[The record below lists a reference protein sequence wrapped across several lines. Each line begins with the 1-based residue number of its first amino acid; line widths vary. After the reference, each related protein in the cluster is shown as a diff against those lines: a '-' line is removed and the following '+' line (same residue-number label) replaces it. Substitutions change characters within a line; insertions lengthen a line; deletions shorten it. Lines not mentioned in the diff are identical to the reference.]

1 MKIKSFAKINLTL
14 NVGKK
19 LNSGLHNIQSNSIL
33 IDLHDQ
39 IYLKTNKKNKDK
51 IIFSGPFSKAVN
63 NDSNSILNTLE
74 ILRVSKKIINY
85 YDIEVKKNIPVFSG
99 LGGGTS
105 NSYFVLR
112 KILKDKKIDRKILR
126 LLKKKVGSD
135 IQLFHFKQTFQ
146 KDLNTT
152 INYKKN
158 FNLFLLLVYPYI
170 NCSTKKIYSKVKK
183 VSKFSK
189 LNYSNFKK
197 MDKFLKVIS
206 SDKNDLQKIVENS
219 HPEVTRILKNI
230 QLQKGCCFSRMTGSG
245 SACYGIFQNK
255 RLIHLASKNLNKMF
269 PNYWHAITKTI

>member
-39 IYLKTNKKNKDK
+39 IYLKINKKNKDK

>member
-39 IYLKTNKKNKDK
+39 IYLKINKKNKDK

-105 NSYFVLR
+105 NSYSYHR
-112 KILKDKKIDRKILR
+112 
-126 LLKKKVGSD
+126 
-135 IQLFHFKQTFQ
+135 
-146 KDLNTT
+146 
-152 INYKKN
+152 
-158 FNLFLLLVYPYI
+158 
-170 NCSTKKIYSKVKK
+170 
-183 VSKFSK
+183 
-189 LNYSNFKK
+189 
-197 MDKFLKVIS
+197 
-206 SDKNDLQKIVENS
+206 
-219 HPEVTRILKNI
+219 
-230 QLQKGCCFSRMTGSG
+230 
-245 SACYGIFQNK
+245 
-255 RLIHLASKNLNKMF
+255 
-269 PNYWHAITKTI
+269 

>member
-39 IYLKTNKKNKDK
+39 IYLKINKKNKDK

-105 NSYFVLR
+105 NSYFVLKKIFKNKKIDK
-112 KILKDKKIDRKILR
+112 KILKNIEKKI
-126 LLKKKVGSD
+126 GSD
-135 IQLFHFKQTFQ
+135 IKLFHFKQVFQ
-146 KDLNTT
+146 KNLNNI

-158 FNLFLLLVYPYI
+158 FNLYLLLIYPYI
-170 NCSTKKIYSKVKK
+170 NCSTKRIYSKVKK
-183 VSKFSK
+183 VSKFSR
-189 LNYSNFKK
+189 LNYSNLKK
-197 MDKFLKVIS
+197 IDKFLKYIS
-206 SDKNDLQKIVENS
+206 RDKNDLQKIVENG
-219 HPEVTRILKNI
+219 HPEVTKILKNL
-230 QLQKGCCFSRMTGSG
+230 QLQKGCCLSRMTGSG
-245 SACYGIFQNK
+245 SVCYGIFQNK
-255 RLIHLASKNLNKMF
+255 RLTYLAAKNLNKIF

>member
-39 IYLKTNKKNKDK
+39 IYLKINKKNKDK
-51 IIFSGPFSKAVN
+51 ITFSGPFSKAVN

-85 YDIEVKKNIPVFSG
+85 YDIKVKKNIPVFSG

-206 SDKNDLQKIVENS
+206 SDKNDLQKIVENL

-255 RLIHLASKNLNKMF
+255 RLTHLASKNLNKMF

>member
-39 IYLKTNKKNKDK
+39 IYLKINKKNKDK
-51 IIFSGPFSKAVN
+51 ITFSGPFSKAVKK
-63 NDSNSILNTLE
+63 DSNSILNTLK

-85 YDIEVKKNIPVFSG
+85 YDIEIKKNIPVFSG

-126 LLKKKVGSD
+126 LLEKKVGSD

-158 FNLFLLLVYPYI
+158 FNLFVLLVYPYI

-189 LNYSNFKK
+189 LNYSNLKK

-206 SDKNDLQKIVENS
+206 SDKNDLQKIVENA

-230 QLQKGCCFSRMTGSG
+230 QLQKGCYFSRMTGSG

-255 RLIHLASKNLNKMF
+255 RLTHLASKNLIKMF

>member
-19 LNSGLHNIQSNSIL
+19 LNSGLHNIQTNSIL

-39 IYLKTNKKNKDK
+39 IKIKKNKKNKDK
-51 IIFSGPFSKAVN
+51 IIFKGPFSKSVKKN
-63 NDSNSILNTLE
+63 NNTILNTLK
-74 ILRVSKKIINY
+74 ILRNSKKVVNY

-105 NSYFVLR
+105 NSYFVLK
-112 KILKDKKIDRKILR
+112 KILKNKKIDKKTFKTIE
-126 LLKKKVGSD
+126 KKVGSD
-135 IQLFHFKQTFQ
+135 IKLFHFKQAFQ
-146 KDLNTT
+146 KNLNTI

-158 FNLFLLLVYPYI
+158 FNLYLLLIYPYI
-170 NCSTKKIYSKVKK
+170 NCSTKRTYSKVKK
-183 VSKFSK
+183 VSKFSR

-197 MDKFLKVIS
+197 IDKFLKDVS
-206 SDKNDLQKIVENS
+206 SDKNDLQKIVENG
-219 HPEVTRILKNI
+219 HPEVTKILKNL

-245 SACYGIFQNK
+245 SVCYGIFTNRRSTYLAAKNFNK
-255 RLIHLASKNLNKMF
+255 IF